1 LSNNVDIEKK
11 VKAKTRTKKI
21 AKTNA
26 DVKVINDSITPVTR
40 NCNSCALN
48 DDVIGCRLTGGLSP
62 LTCIRNVF
70 AYYKKGKQ
78 FFFCERCETHS
89 VTSQIAGFISEPHD
103 PRIVFWCQ
111 KCDNYPIVEGEEYH
125 GYSIEGIKFTKRRN
139 TFLYRKDDKGDIFK

>member
-1 LSNNVDIEKK
+1 MTENVKLKTKVETKTRAKKK
-11 VKAKTRTKKI
+11 VNI
-21 AKTNA
+21 EIN
-26 DVKVINDSITPVTR
+26 VIHDTVTPVTR

-62 LTCIRNVF
+62 SKCTKNVF

-89 VTSQIAGFISEPHD
+89 VTSQIAGFIGVPHE

-111 KCDNYPIVEGEEYH
+111 NCDDYPIVEGEEYR
-125 GYSIEGIKFTKRRN
+125 GYPIEGIIFTERRN
-139 TFLYRKDDKGDIFK
+139 TFLYRRDEKGDIFE

>member
-1 LSNNVDIEKK
+1 MTKTVKIKTKVEIKTRAKKK
-11 VKAKTRTKKI
+11 VNTKI
-21 AKTNA
+21 N
-26 DVKVINDSITPVTR
+26 VIHDTTAPVTR

-62 LTCIRNVF
+62 SKCVRNVF

-89 VTSQIAGFISEPHD
+89 VTSQIAGFISMPHE

-111 KCDNYPIVEGEEYH
+111 NCDDYPIVEGEEYH
-125 GYSIEGIKFTKRRN
+125 GYPIEGITFVERRN
-139 TFLYRKDDKGDIFK
+139 TFLYRKDEKGEIFK